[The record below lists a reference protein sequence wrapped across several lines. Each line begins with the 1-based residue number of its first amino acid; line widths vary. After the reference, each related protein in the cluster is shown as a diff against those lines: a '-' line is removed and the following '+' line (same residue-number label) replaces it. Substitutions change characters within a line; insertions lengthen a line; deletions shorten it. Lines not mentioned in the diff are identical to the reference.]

1 MTKSL
6 TGDEREEM
14 LQRMAGVLDEAR
26 RLRRTLTYLQ
36 LADALAIE
44 APQRIHKT
52 TRLLEIL
59 LKRDAEAG
67 RPLRAALAVSRTGA
81 GRPAAGF
88 FERARR
94 LGLFDGQDPED
105 VHDRLLAQL
114 FAANE
119 PGDSASR

>member
-105 VHDRLLAQL
+105 FHDRLLAQL